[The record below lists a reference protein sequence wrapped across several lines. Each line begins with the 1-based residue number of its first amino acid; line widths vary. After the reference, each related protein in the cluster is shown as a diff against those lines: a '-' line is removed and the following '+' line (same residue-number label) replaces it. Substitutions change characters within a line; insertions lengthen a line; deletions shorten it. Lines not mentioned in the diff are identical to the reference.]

1 MEVPPSL
8 EVFQRRLLQGNQP
21 GTFDKGVELKIVR
34 GLPQDEE
41 EEPRPLNYTWSVTE
55 YEDQGMVL

>member
-1 MEVPPSL
+1 M

-21 GTFDKGVELKIVR
+21 GTFDKGVDLKIVR

-41 EEPRPLNYTWSVTE
+41 EELRPLNYTWSVTE